1 MNKAKE
7 KNSIEK
13 FFDTLGNDEKLLL
26 SSYTQKKTYESLS
39 EKFDELL
46 KKLHETKKTNN
57 QGL

>member
-13 FFDTLGNDEKLLL
+13 FFDILGNDEKLLL

-46 KKLHETKKTNN
+46 KKPHETKKTNN
-57 QGL
+57 

>member
-13 FFDTLGNDEKLLL
+13 FFDTLADEEKPLIF
-26 SSYTQKKTYESLS
+26 SYLQKRTYESLS

-46 KKLHETKKTNN
+46 KKPYEDKKTNN
-57 QGL
+57 